1 MIQGMTAERLDPWR
15 WMVLPMLA
23 CMAATL
29 LLAAPIRV
37 FGFALPEP
45 VFALVPAFAWAVLR
59 PSVLAPA
66 CLLALGL
73 FDDLLWG
80 GRLGVWPLGLL
91 AAYGLVLV
99 TRNIMSGQSRL
110 MMWIWYCLACSA
122 AMGVCG
128 LALGL
133 ETHNLPNPLAV
144 AGQWLPTVLL
154 YPLADRLIGRFED
167 ADPRFR

>member
-15 WMVLPMLA
+15 WMVLPMVA

-29 LLAAPIRV
+29 LLAAPIRI

-59 PSVLAPA
+59 PSILAPA
-66 CLLALGL
+66 CLFALGL

-80 GRLGVWPLGLL
+80 GRLGVWPLALL
-91 AAYGLVLV
+91 TAYGLVLV
-99 TRNIMSGQSRL
+99 TRNIMSGQGRL
-110 MMWIWYCLACSA
+110 MMWTWYGLAVTA

-128 LALGL
+128 LALAM
-133 ETHNLPNPLAV
+133 ETHNLPGPFALV
-144 AGQWLPTVLL
+144 GQWLPTALL
-154 YPLADRLIGRFED
+154 YPLADQLIGRFED